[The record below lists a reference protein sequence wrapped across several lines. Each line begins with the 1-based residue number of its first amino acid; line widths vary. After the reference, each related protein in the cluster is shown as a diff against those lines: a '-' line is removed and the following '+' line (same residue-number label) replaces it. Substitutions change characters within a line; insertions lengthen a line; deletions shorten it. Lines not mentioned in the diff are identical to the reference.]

1 MSAAIRQLAMVCLGL
16 LLASLLGLSTCSPK
30 LDALARVRHAGVL
43 RVATTNTPTTC
54 YDGARG
60 KTGFECDLLAGL
72 ARQLGVRV
80 ELTFYDST
88 PAALEALLEH
98 RADLAAAGINITP
111 ERGKQF
117 RFGPPFQRAVLELV
131 YRAGSQAP
139 RDLSELSGHLV
150 VVAHSSAEEQLL
162 ALKRHYPQ
170 LQWTTAA
177 PGDDSEDLLSQVAE
191 GRIDYTVANSD
202 LVALNQRFYP
212 QLRVA
217 FDISDLQNIA
227 WALPRDDDDSLYLA
241 VQNYFQ
247 TLGDVGLVKLR
258 DRYFAAAAQADYLGV
273 SRFLADAQ
281 HKLPQVRP
289 YFERAAQ
296 RYGLDWRLLAAI
308 GYQESR
314 WDAQAVSPTGVRG
327 IMMLTVSTAAGLSVG
342 DRSDPQQS
350 IEGGARYFSGI
361 LEQLPPQIEEP
372 DRMWMALAA
381 YNQGLGH
388 LLDARAL
395 AARRGGDPDS
405 WIDVRDALALLSH
418 ERYYSQARYGY
429 AQGRAAVAYVNNIRN
444 YYDIL
449 KWMTQRPGTPAPTD
463 DLEALAD
470 PPPFKST
477 GAARFA
483 RGASGFR

>member
-1 MSAAIRQLAMVCLGL
+1 MSAAIRPLVILGLWL

-72 ARQLGVRV
+72 ARQLGVRL

-88 PAALEALLEH
+88 PAALQAVLEH
-98 RADLAAAGINITP
+98 RADLAAAGVNVTSA
-111 ERGKQF
+111 RAKQF
-117 RFGPPFQRAVLELV
+117 RFGPPFQQAVLELV
-131 YRAGSQAP
+131 YRAGSEAP
-139 RDLSELSGHLV
+139 RDLAELSGHLV
-150 VVAHSSAEEQLL
+150 VVPHSSAEEQLT
-162 ALKRHYPQ
+162 ALKRRYPQ
-170 LQWTTAA
+170 LEWSEAA

-217 FDISDLQNIA
+217 FDVSDLQNIA
-227 WALPRDDDDSLYLA
+227 WALPRDGDDSLYLA

-247 TLGDVGLVKLR
+247 TLGDVELAKLR

-273 SRFLADAQ
+273 SRFIADAQ
-281 HKLPQVRP
+281 QKLPRVRP

-296 RYGLDWRLLAAI
+296 RYGLDWKLLAAI

-327 IMMLTVSTAAGLSVG
+327 IMMLTVSTATHLAVG

-350 IEGGARYFSGI
+350 IEGGARYLSEI
-361 LEQLPPQIEEP
+361 LQQLPPRIEQP
-372 DRMWMALAA
+372 DRIWMALAA
-381 YNQGLGH
+381 YNQGIGH
-388 LLDARAL
+388 LLDARVL

-418 ERYYSQARYGY
+418 ERYYQQARYGY
-429 AQGRAAVAYVNNIRN
+429 AQGRVAVAYVTNIRN

-449 KWMTQRPGTPAPTD
+449 KWMTQHPEAPVPTD
-463 DLEALAD
+463 NLEALAD
-470 PPPFKST
+470 PLPLKST
-477 GAARFA
+477 GAPRFA
-483 RGASGFR
+483 RGTGGFR